1 MEASVESQQD
11 VPRHS
16 IVELRLAHLRA
27 TAAAGRG
34 WHHVAVQNYLYCMDQ
49 IGEAGDPKATAFFAA
64 QLAQSYRAMG
74 MPEKANRFEIL
85 R

>member
-1 MEASVESQQD
+1 VESHQD
-11 VPRHS
+11 ASRHT

-27 TAAAGRG
+27 TAAAERG

-49 IGEAGDPKATAFFAA
+49 VSTVGDPKATAFFGA

-74 MPEKANRFEIL
+74 LEDKAHQFETV